1 MTSHARAWPLPAWLG
16 VTRVAWRSLS
26 VRLRGDRLAWR
37 WSLGLTFFT
46 WLGRRP
52 FSDWKP
58 QTFLVG
64 GCGQG
69 SNSYCWPP
77 EVEKSGEGLRGS
89 PKGAVSAMRRRYR
102 VWSPPD
108 SSDSG
113 SEDAADAF
121 NPICY
126 FILPPPHYQVHL
138 EDLGELHR
146 AAWLGDVPG
155 LERVLVPG
163 GPGVDKRDSEN
174 RTALHLACDHGHPA
188 VVNLLVG
195 RLCQLN
201 CFDSYKRTAL
211 IKAVQCRKEEC
222 ATILLDGGADPDL
235 PDIYGNTAL
244 HYAVHN
250 EDESLAEKL
259 LSYSTNKE
267 AKNENDLTP
276 LLFAISG
283 KRQQMVEFL
292 LERGA
297 NLLAV
302 DKCQRTALILAVQC
316 GSANIVSLL
325 LQQQIDIF
333 SQDTLGRTAEDYAVL
348 NRFTG
353 IQQLISECKEKQQSE
368 SVSLSRIEG
377 EFHLYED
384 SLELKNNEDERL
396 TAEIKQMGN
405 MVSVLQK
412 ELSETKETKLQL
424 EHQKIEWELEL
435 RRLRLALKQ
444 EKEKKENAEMLCNK
458 VNEQLR
464 IKEEECRGKAEMIQ
478 ELQWTLRKLI
488 KELRMQQQLF
498 EEQNAR
504 IVQDQILTS
513 KQKELETAQK
523 KMDSEDKMKADMSDL
538 RARNE
543 VLSEKHSNVENKIS
557 LQIQLDNARDA
568 VGEQNLI
575 LEHVQRDLGQTQ
587 CQKKEIEQM
596 HQIQQRKLKKYI
608 AKQESVE
615 ERLFQLQ
622 NKNTLLR
629 QQLGDAHKK
638 VNRQE
643 KTISSL
649 HDQFQA
655 LASNIQ
661 SQSEKQSLLLQENEE
676 VVMRQH
682 QLEWTDPLKQQPTA
696 EATSFNLD
704 ETQDSKKKLGQSSS
718 EDDLT
723 EAQKTAP
730 SRCPDLD
737 ADNEVLRQTLFSV
750 KALKKKC
757 QTLEEE
763 KKQLKQEIVNLK
775 IHMERKML
783 ERGEAEQYEV
793 PIEERSRRIV
803 EALKEISL
811 SLQTQAAPQEQLE
824 QLVQRVNDITA
835 EKTQMELTIK
845 DLQSELS
852 RVKTSQAE
860 NKIELER
867 YKEYRLNEV
876 KFAAAFSNELRR
888 TMEMTAEVSAQLTAE
903 KEKTRYPATAST
915 TRPFLVSPSVG
926 NLGEGLNR
934 RHIGRESRSS
944 DESMESFM
952 LRDDLTE
959 AQKTAPSRCP
969 DLDADNEVLRQT
981 LFSVKALIRKC
992 QTLEE
997 ENKQRK
1003 QEIVNLKSYMETQA
1017 APQEQLEQLVQ
1028 RVNDITA
1035 EKTQMELTIK
1045 DLQSELSRVKTSQA
1059 ESKIELE
1066 RYKDIYVEG
1075 INFVRSLSSGLRRT
1089 MEMTAE
1095 VSAQLTAEK
1104 EKTRYPATASTTRPF
1119 LVSPS
1124 VGNLGEGLN
1133 RRHIGRESRSSDE
1146 SMESFMLRMQ
1156 QKLDKEIHSAGV
1168 IAAIEL
1174 ESEVA
1179 HITNAKIGSVEA
1191 AVKEYRE
1198 VLCRKYRI

>member
-1 MTSHARAWPLPAWLG
+1 
-16 VTRVAWRSLS
+16 
-26 VRLRGDRLAWR
+26 
-37 WSLGLTFFT
+37 
-46 WLGRRP
+46 
-52 FSDWKP
+52 
-58 QTFLVG
+58 
-64 GCGQG
+64 
-69 SNSYCWPP
+69 
-77 EVEKSGEGLRGS
+77 
-89 PKGAVSAMRRRYR
+89 MRRRYR

-113 SEDAADAF
+113 SEGAADAF

-126 FILPPPHYQVHL
+126 FILPPPQYHVHL

-174 RTALHLACDHGHPA
+174 RTALHLACTSGHPA
-188 VVNLLVG
+188 VVALLVD
-195 RLCQLN
+195 RKCQLN
-201 CFDSYKRTAL
+201 CFDSNKRTAL

-276 LLFAISG
+276 LLFAVSG
-283 KRQQMVEFL
+283 KRQQMVELL

-333 SQDTLGRTAEDYAVL
+333 SQDTFGRTAEDYAVL
-348 NRFTG
+348 NQFTG

-377 EFHLYED
+377 AFHLYED

-488 KELRMQQQLF
+488 KELRMQQTDAQQQLF

-523 KMDSEDKMKADMSDL
+523 KMDSEDKMNADMSDL

-543 VLSEKHSNVENKIS
+543 ILSEKHSNAENKIS

-608 AKQESVE
+608 AKQESIE

-622 NKNTLLR
+622 NKNMLLR

-661 SQSEKQSLLLQENEE
+661 SQSEKQSLLLQETEE

-682 QLEWTDPLKQQPTA
+682 QLEWTDPLKQQPAA

-888 TMEMTAEVSAQLTAE
+888 TMEMTAEVSAQLTVE

-1059 ESKIELE
+1059 ENKIELE

-1095 VSAQLTAEK
+1095 VSAQVTAEK
-1104 EKTRYPATASTTRPF
+1104 EKTRYAATASTTRPF

-1124 VGNLGEGLN
+1124 VGNLSEGLN

-1168 IAAIEL
+1168 TAAIEL

-1179 HITNAKIGSVEA
+1179 HIKNAKIGSVEA